1 MRRLYK
7 AARGFC
13 TYCLTKLKRW
23 EATIDHMT
31 PLSRGGTS
39 EPWNLTLACVECN
52 LDKGSLTFEEY
63 TERTLTHGR
72 GISRLTGRHELC

>member
-1 MRRLYK
+1 MRRLWK

-13 TYCLTKLKRW
+13 TYCLAKLKRW

-52 LDKGSLTFEEY
+52 LDKGSLTSEEY
-63 TERTLTHGR
+63 MRMR
-72 GISRLTGRHELC
+72 YA